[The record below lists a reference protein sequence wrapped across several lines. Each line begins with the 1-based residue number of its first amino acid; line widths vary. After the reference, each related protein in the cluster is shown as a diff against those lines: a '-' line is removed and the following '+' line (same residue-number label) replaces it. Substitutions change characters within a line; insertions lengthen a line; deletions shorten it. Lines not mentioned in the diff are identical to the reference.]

1 MPQHKSA
8 KKRLRQSVSK
18 NSVNKNF
25 KSQVNTEIK
34 KLEKLITDKSLEDS
48 VKKLQ
53 VVMSLLHKSAK
64 KKIIHLNNAS
74 RRISKLQKKISSLN

>member
-8 KKRLRQSVSK
+8 KKRLRQSVRKS
-18 NSVNKNF
+18 SVNKNF